1 MNYQNASQIS
11 KNGSHL
17 QRFTCHQF
25 KSLES
30 ASFDLA
36 PLTLLVGQNSVGK
49 SSVFQAILSIAQWMA
64 TGASG
69 TYALNGDLVRLGK
82 FSDIVT
88 RGIGKLP
95 TPNDVSLNLKS
106 SWGSLSL
113 RLTEE
118 SETRSAGTLTD
129 LEFSSSA
136 GRFSFSQSGEA
147 VLGISLPPTS
157 IGMER
162 GNGMPGPSQE
172 FGSFNF
178 QATVPQDHLDG
189 FEGKSIFEK
198 LLRSKWVETRPL
210 THGVQTTLKEIVV
223 AMSRASIRYGKPM
236 KLVAIEDYC
245 SSLIDSEMDQISDF
259 MQSLLKE
266 RRDILDRLDF
276 PGGRFHTPS
285 AFDFFPEVKLRVD
298 YLLKNIVGGE
308 QFFVGYSVPDL
319 GLSAVKLADP
329 NLEADFEI
337 PEEIFSKAIQVLEDK
352 FGDDVFDLYEFDVGP
367 STIPWFSSSLPIEDY
382 EDYSLPERT
391 PIDELGENIGSFG
404 NFLQTKLC
412 YLGPLRVNGFS
423 SAFLGSLRNT
433 IFPVGPSGETTALLI
448 TQEMDRKVE
457 RDYPVHN
464 QGIVKT
470 SFKTALESWLSLF
483 TVPDAEIVVTDRDKN
498 GIQIEVSGR
507 TLDQYGTGASQ
518 VLPIL
523 ALALSRK
530 SGDVVLIEQ
539 PELHLHPG
547 GQQYLADFFMESMKL
562 GIQIILET
570 HSEYMVNRIRR
581 GIVFGNIANEDV
593 LIVNFEQN
601 IDGTASVNSV
611 ALNGSGGFADWPQGF
626 FAQTEEDLLD
636 IIQRLED
643 R

>member
-1 MNYQNASQIS
+1 MNYQNRSQGS

-17 QRFTCHQF
+17 HRLILNQF
-25 KSLES
+25 KSLKS
-30 ASFDLA
+30 ASFELA

-49 SSVFQAILSIAQWMA
+49 SSVFQAILSIAQWTA

-82 FSDIVT
+82 FSDVVT
-88 RGIGKLP
+88 RGVDKLP
-95 TPNDVSLNLKS
+95 TTNYV
-106 SWGSLSL
+106 SLSL
-113 RLTEE
+113 YSSLGTIGFRLIEE
-118 SETRSAGTLTD
+118 SENRSVGRIAD
-129 LEFSSSA
+129 LHFLSSS
-136 GRFSFSQSGEA
+136 GQFSFFHWEEA
-147 VLGISLPPTS
+147 DLTISIPPTS
-157 IGMER
+157 IQMVR
-162 GNGMPGPSQE
+162 GNGIPGPNQE
-172 FGSFNF
+172 FGSYNF
-178 QATVPQDHLDG
+178 QATVPQDHLDS

-198 LLRSKWVETRPL
+198 LLRSKWKERRPL
-210 THGVQTTLKEIVV
+210 THGIQATLKQIVV
-223 AMSRASIRYGKPM
+223 GMSRASITYGKPM

-245 SSLIDSEMDQISDF
+245 SSLINSEMDQISKF
-259 MQSLLKE
+259 IQSLLKE
-266 RRDILDRLDF
+266 RANILDRLVF
-276 PGGRFHTPS
+276 PGGRFHTKS
-285 AFDFFPEVKLRVD
+285 AFDYFPDFELNLEGKLQRRVR
-298 YLLKNIVGGE
+298 GE
-308 QFFVGYSVPDL
+308 QFFLGYSVPDL
-319 GLSAVKLADP
+319 GLSAEKLSDP
-329 NLEADFEI
+329 NLESDFEI
-337 PEEIFSKAIQVLEDK
+337 PEEIFNKALQVLEDK
-352 FGDDVFDLYEFDVGP
+352 FGDNVFDLYEFDAGP

-391 PIDELGENIGSFG
+391 PIDELGEDIGRFED
-404 NFLQTKLC
+404 FLHTKLS

-423 SAFLGSLRNT
+423 TAFLGSLRNT
-433 IFPVGPSGETTALLI
+433 IFPVGPSGEITALLI
-448 TQEMDRKVE
+448 MQEMDKQVE

-470 SFKTALESWLSLF
+470 TFKTALESWLSLF

-547 GQQYLADFFMESMKL
+547 GQQFLADFFMESMKL

-593 LIVNFEQN
+593 LIVNFEQKV
-601 IDGTASVNSV
+601 DGTASVNSV

-636 IIQRLED
+636 IIQALED